1 MGLVLGGFE
10 FTLQC
15 KSSVKTQ
22 ASVVSQA
29 LLELVQ
35 NPVHGLDVSRA
46 SALLFKVLEVLGA
59 GFCKAHMLTD
69 IKALV
74 GPPDLYQRKVMVPY
88 LLDHG

>member
-15 KSSVKTQ
+15 KSSVKRE
-22 ASVVSQA
+22 ASIVSQA

-35 NPVHGLDVSRA
+35 NPVHGLDVCGA
-46 SALLFKVLEVLGA
+46 SALLFEVLEVLGA

-69 IKALV
+69 IEALV
-74 GPPDLYQRKVMVPY
+74 GPPYLYQRKVMVPY